1 MFVFFVD
8 NACLYGFIV
17 SVIYLFAGCF
27 YMRALAYAFVAEN
40 NSKALLL

>member
-1 MFVFFVD
+1 MGLLFQSYI
-8 NACLYGFIV
+8 CLQAV
-17 SVIYLFAGCF
+17 F